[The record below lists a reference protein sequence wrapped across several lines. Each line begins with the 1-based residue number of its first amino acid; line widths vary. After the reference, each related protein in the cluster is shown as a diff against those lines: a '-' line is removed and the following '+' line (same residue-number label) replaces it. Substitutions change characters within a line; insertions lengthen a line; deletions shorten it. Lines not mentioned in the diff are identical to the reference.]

1 MLYRSWLWPGSVHK
15 SSYITRCVTQPYN
28 RKKKTNPKQYCG
40 GAVCRFTEWI
50 DVKVHYSK
58 LHHIWL

>member
-28 RKKKTNPKQYCG
+28 RKKKQIQSNIVEELYADSQSG
-40 GAVCRFTEWI
+40 L
-50 DVKVHYSK
+50 HYSK